1 MSCLGKI
8 SDLSTDILINET
20 KAPDTLKP
28 KVVLYRNKYMSNLP
42 GCRVIYLLILLF
54 SIPEAGLAQLPA
66 QRLSRLSSA
75 SESEKIRIYRSLSQ
89 YYSQDQPDS
98 AVYYL
103 NKGVT
108 LAEKRKDDVAL
119 ADLLLQLGEVN
130 ALHRHMQLARQ
141 FYNESLG
148 LFRRLHDPAGVARS
162 YDALGLLDGN
172 TGDFNRAM
180 RYYHDSRD
188 SLGIVDTYTDMG
200 KAAEEKGQTDQ
211 ALSFYLRALT
221 QYDHRGHKP
230 EAYFSLLETIG
241 RLYER
246 KGDTEHAL
254 YYLRQGVRDSLGQ
267 GMPEQ
272 AAHLLNAEGEAYEQ
286 RKDTRSA
293 LNAYKSALA
302 DAGKSHQS
310 DEQAE
315 ALLHIADLLKSS
327 DISGSIADLKQA
339 LVIAKALHHPQLEAR
354 IYAALAAVYRQQ
366 KDYGEAMTAL
376 SEQRRLVDSLL
387 SAGTLKEV
395 TALDSS
401 YALERAHEKLLY
413 LEQVNH
419 LERILLW
426 CGLAVVIVILCLLI
440 LLLRYLRKTRRLNGE
455 LIASNRVKDTLFSV
469 IGHDLKGPAGSAAQL
484 FELMDTE
491 ELSPDEMK
499 LMVREL
505 RKQTAASLELLQALF
520 EWGKSQLQG
529 VKVQPIDFN
538 PKSVVER
545 CIQLLGQQAALKGI
559 HMESH
564 LPDYLNL
571 HADIN
576 HFEFIIRNLLSN
588 AIKFS
593 YEGGLIIVGAEVP
606 AANRQVIFLVSDQ
619 GVGIEP
625 EQQAIFLSG
634 NLKVNF
640 GTQKEKG
647 SGLGLLLTKDFIKAN
662 RGRIWLE
669 SEINKGTTFF
679 VAMPV
684 SSNI

>member
-1 MSCLGKI
+1 MAK
-8 SDLSTDILINET
+8 
-20 KAPDTLKP
+20 PKP
-28 KVVLYRNKYMSNLP
+28 KVVLCRNKFMFKLS
-42 GCRVIYLLILLF
+42 GSRVIYILILLF
-54 SIPEAGLAQLPA
+54 CIPVTVLAQTPA
-66 QRLSRLSSA
+66 QQLSRLPST
-75 SESEKIRIYRSLSQ
+75 SEPEKIRIYRSLSQ
-89 YYSQDQPDS
+89 YYAQEQPDS

-108 LAEKRKDDVAL
+108 LAEKNKDDTAL
-119 ADLLLQLGEVN
+119 ADLLLQLGEIN
-130 ALHRHMQLARQ
+130 ALHKHLSLARQ
-141 FYNESLG
+141 FYNESLA

-162 YDALGLLDGN
+162 YDDLGLLDGN
-172 TGDFNRAM
+172 AGDFTRAM

-188 SLGIVDTYTDMG
+188 SLGIVVTYTDMG
-200 KAAEEKGQTDQ
+200 KAAEEKGQSDQ

-221 QYDHRGHKP
+221 QYEHRGHKP
-230 EAYFSLLETIG
+230 EAYFNLLETIG
-241 RLYER
+241 HLYER
-246 KGDTEHAL
+246 RGDTKHAL
-254 YYLRQGVRDSLGQ
+254 YYLGEGVRDSLGQ
-267 GMPEQ
+267 GMQEQ
-272 AAHLLNAEGEAYEQ
+272 AAHLLNAEGEAFEQ

-293 LNAYKSALA
+293 LAAYKEALT
-302 DAGKSHQS
+302 DAGKFHQS

-315 ALLHIADLLKSS
+315 ALLHIAEILKKTDS
-327 DISGSIADLKQA
+327 SGSIADLKQA

-376 SEQRRLVDSLL
+376 SEQRNLVDSLL
-387 SAGTLKEV
+387 NAGTLKEV

-413 LEQVNH
+413 FEQVNH
-419 LERILLW
+419 LERIFLW
-426 CGLAVVIVILCLLI
+426 CGLAVIIIVLCLLVM
-440 LLLRYLRKTRRLNGE
+440 LLWYLQKTRRLNSE

-491 ELSPDEMK
+491 ELSADEMK
-499 LMVREL
+499 LMVKEL

-529 VKVQPIDFN
+529 VKVQPVDFN
-538 PKSVVER
+538 PKPVVER
-545 CIQLLGQQAALKGI
+545 CIQLLSQQAALKGI
-559 HMESH
+559 RMENQ
-564 LPDYLNL
+564 LPDHLNL

-576 HFEFIIRNLLSN
+576 HYEFIIRNLLSN

-593 YEGGLIIVGAEVP
+593 YEGGMISVGAQVP
-606 AANRQVIFLVSDQ
+606 VTNRHVIFSVSDQ
-619 GVGIEP
+619 GIGIAP

-662 RGRIWLE
+662 NGRIWLE
-669 SEINKGTTFF
+669 SEIGKGSTFF
-679 VAMPV
+679 VTMPA
-684 SSNI
+684 SRAS

>member
-1 MSCLGKI
+1 M
-8 SDLSTDILINET
+8 SDL
-20 KAPDTLKP
+20 
-28 KVVLYRNKYMSNLP
+28 P
-42 GCRVIYLLILLF
+42 GGRVIYFLILLF
-54 SIPEAGLAQLPA
+54 SMPLTGYAQLPA
-66 QRLSRLSSA
+66 QQLSRVPLA
-75 SESEKIRIYRSLSQ
+75 SDAEKIRIFRSLSL
-89 YYSQDQPDS
+89 YYAKDQPDS

-108 LAEKRKDDVAL
+108 IAEKRNDDVAL

-130 ALHRHMQLARQ
+130 ALHRHTQLARQ
-141 FYNESLG
+141 FYNESLS
-148 LFRRLHDPAGVARS
+148 LFRRLHDAAGVARS
-162 YDALGLLDGN
+162 YDALGLLDGDN
-172 TGDFNRAM
+172 TDFNRAM

-188 SLGIVDTYTDMG
+188 SLGIVVTYTDMG
-200 KAAEEKGQTDQ
+200 KAADEKGMHDQ

-221 QYDHRGHKP
+221 QYEHRGYKP

-246 KGDTEHAL
+246 RGDTEHAL
-254 YYLRQGVRDSLGQ
+254 HYFREGVRDSLGQ
-267 GMPEQ
+267 GMQEQ
-272 AAHLLNAEGEAYEQ
+272 AAHLLNAEGEAFEQ
-286 RKDTRSA
+286 RKDSRSA
-293 LNAYKSALA
+293 LAAYKEALT

-315 ALLHIADLLKSS
+315 ALLHIAEILKNS
-327 DISGSIADLKQA
+327 DTAGSIADLKQA
-339 LVIAKALHHPQLEAR
+339 LLIAQALHHPQLEAR

-376 SEQRRLVDSLL
+376 TEQRHLVDSLL
-387 SAGTLKEV
+387 NGDTVKEI

-413 LEQVNH
+413 LEQANH
-419 LERILLW
+419 QKRLLLW
-426 CGLAVVIVILCLLI
+426 CGLAVVIIILCLLV
-440 LLLRYLRKTRRLNGE
+440 LLLRYLRKSRSLNKE

-491 ELSPDEMK
+491 ELPPDEMK
-499 LMVREL
+499 LMVKEL

-529 VKVQPIDFN
+529 VKVQPVDFN
-538 PKSVVER
+538 PEPVVER
-545 CIQLLGQQAALKGI
+545 CIQLLGQQAVLKGI
-559 HMESH
+559 RMENH

-593 YEGGLIIVGAEVP
+593 HGGGLISIGAEVP
-606 AANRQVIFLVSDQ
+606 VASKEVIFKVADQ
-619 GVGIEP
+619 GVGIGP

-647 SGLGLLLTKDFIKAN
+647 SGLGLLLTKDFVKAN
-662 RGRIWLE
+662 HGRIWLE
-669 SEINKGTTFF
+669 SEVGKGSTFF

-684 SSNI
+684 SA

>member
-1 MSCLGKI
+1 
-8 SDLSTDILINET
+8 
-20 KAPDTLKP
+20 
-28 KVVLYRNKYMSNLP
+28 MSNLP
-42 GCRVIYLLILLF
+42 GRRPTCFLILLLCISLTSF
-54 SIPEAGLAQLPA
+54 AQSPV
-66 QRLSRLSSA
+66 QQVVRLRSA
-75 SESEKIRIYRSLSQ
+75 SEPEKIRIYRSLSQ
-89 YYSQDQPDS
+89 YYAQEQPDS

-103 NKGVT
+103 NKGVA
-108 LAEKRKDDVAL
+108 LAENRKDDSAL

-130 ALHRHMQLARQ
+130 ALHRHLQLARQ

-162 YDALGLLDGN
+162 CDALGLLDGN
-172 TGDFNRAM
+172 AGDFNRAM

-188 SLGIVDTYTDMG
+188 SLGIVLTYTDMG
-200 KAAEEKGQTDQ
+200 KVAEGKGQHEQ

-221 QYDHRGHKP
+221 QYEHRGHKP

-241 RLYER
+241 RLYQR
-246 KGDTEHAL
+246 MGDTEHAL
-254 YYLRQGVRDSLGQ
+254 HYFREGVRDSLGQ

-272 AAHLLNAEGEAYEQ
+272 AAHLLNAEGETFDK

-293 LNAYKSALA
+293 LAAYKEALL
-302 DAGKSHQS
+302 DAGKFHQS

-315 ALLHIADLLKSS
+315 ALLHIAEILKSS
-327 DISGSIADLKQA
+327 NTSGSIADLKQA
-339 LVIAKALHHPQLEAR
+339 LAIAKALRHPQLEAR

-376 SEQRRLVDSLL
+376 SEQRHLVDSLL
-387 SAGTLKEV
+387 KADTLKEV

-401 YALERAHEKLLY
+401 YALERAHEKLFY
-413 LEQVNH
+413 LEQVNR
-419 LERILLW
+419 LERIFLW
-426 CGLAVVIVILCLLI
+426 CGLGVVMVVLCLLF
-440 LLLRYLRKTRRLNGE
+440 LLLRSLRKTRRLNAE

-491 ELSPDEMK
+491 ELPRDEMK
-499 LMVREL
+499 QMVREL
-505 RKQTAASLELLQALF
+505 RKQTAASPELLQALF
-520 EWGKSQLQG
+520 DWGRSQLQG
-529 VKVQPIDFN
+529 VKVQPVDFN
-538 PKSVVER
+538 PEPVVER
-545 CIQLLGQQAALKGI
+545 CIQLLGQQANLKGVFI
-559 HMESH
+559 ENH

-593 YEGGLIIVGAEVP
+593 YEGGRIIVGAEVP
-606 AANRQVIFLVSDQ
+606 VSSKEIIFSVSDS
-619 GVGIEP
+619 GIGIGP
-625 EQQAIFLSG
+625 DQQAIFLSG

-662 RGRIWLE
+662 NGRIWLE
-669 SEINKGTTFF
+669 SEKGKGTTFF

-684 SSNI
+684 PVVATKR